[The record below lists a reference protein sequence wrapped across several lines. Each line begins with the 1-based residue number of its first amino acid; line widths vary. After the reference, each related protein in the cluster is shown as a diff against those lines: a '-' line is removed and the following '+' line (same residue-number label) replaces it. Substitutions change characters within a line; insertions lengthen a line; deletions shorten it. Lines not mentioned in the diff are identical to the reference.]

1 MGFVII
7 SRRLMTTAGQPKVIA
22 LEGSTM
28 FEPVSTALAL
38 AGPLSRVAKS
48 LLGSS
53 NAAQRTATANALGV
67 IAEEARAI
75 ARALSDD
82 IDANVNEKSAGL
94 EARAERLPEIFG
106 KFAPKND
113 VEEISRKIINITNRL
128 KQSYVSSL
136 TKGQK
141 ERRGIIR
148 EMEFIAGRF
157 GAQAD
162 MLREAPQQS
171 SNLGDKTNGAAAAGW
186 TVMATLAS
194 ASLAQLANAS
204 ENSETIRTVAKVFG
218 FGKEPKVAPDDQAD
232 PPE

>member
-1 MGFVII
+1 MELI
-7 SRRLMTTAGQPKVIA
+7 
-22 LEGSTM
+22 
-28 FEPVSTALAL
+28 STALAL

-53 NAAQRTATANALGV
+53 SAAQRTATAHALGV

-82 IDANVNEKSAGL
+82 SDANVNEKSAGL

-106 KFAPKND
+106 KFAAKND
-113 VEEISRKIINITNRL
+113 VEEISRKIISITNRL
-128 KQSYVSSL
+128 NLSYVSSPA
-136 TKGQK
+136 KGQK

-171 SNLGDKTNGAAAAGW
+171 SNLGEKARGAAAASW
-186 TVMATLAS
+186 TVMAALAS
-194 ASLAQLANAS
+194 ASMAELANAS
-204 ENSETIRTVAKVFG
+204 ENSETVRTVAKVFR
-218 FGKEPKVAPDDQAD
+218 FGRAPKADDAAD